1 MQTKSGT
8 DKPFALSDSSAES
21 PACLQYKYVCARAR
35 VRARACAHSYT
46 CVYVEVCRESAGLI
60 ERCKASG
67 ALL

>member
-21 PACLQYKYVCARAR
+21 PACLRCKYVCA
-35 VRARACAHSYT
+35 RARACAHSYT
-46 CVYVEVCRESAGLI
+46 CVYVEVCSESAGLV
-60 ERCKASG
+60 ERYKASG